1 MKDLSAITILKNVF
15 QKQLTV
21 PVQPDRIPVGAF
33 AVLLVE
39 NVVSAEAKKQLITNP
54 VEFSYEF
61 KFHIICPR

>member
-33 AVLLVE
+33 AVLLVK
-39 NVVSAEAKKQLITNP
+39 NVVSVEAKNSWSLILLNLFTSKN
-54 VEFSYEF
+54 ST
-61 KFHIICPR
+61 

>member
-33 AVLLVE
+33 AVLLVK
-39 NVVSAEAKKQLITNP
+39 NVVSVEAKN
-54 VEFSYEF
+54 S
-61 KFHIICPR
+61 